1 MSFFFENI
9 FSGIQLFYIRPHVL
23 VDIFRVSSVQKV
35 SKVLQH
41 SQNLSQFT
49 KIFQETCFCMK
60 SEKTFALHRFLTP
73 KTAFLKHFET
83 KCPFI
88 SVYLRKKRLTKVLSD
103 ARWVGGGW
111 IINFIKAAQFLDLVK

>member
-1 MSFFFENI
+1 ME
-9 FSGIQLFYIRPHVL
+9 
-23 VDIFRVSSVQKV
+23 
-35 SKVLQH
+35 
-41 SQNLSQFT
+41 
-49 KIFQETCFCMK
+49 

>member
-1 MSFFFENI
+1 MSLFFENI

-88 SVYLRKKRLTKVLSD
+88 SVYLRKKRLSKVLPD
-103 ARWVGGGW
+103 GRLVGGG
-111 IINFIKAAQFLDLVK
+111 